1 MSLDLRWTVIGIFEE
16 QGQAQQVIDELRQ
29 AGFSDDQIGFVV
41 RNPEPAVSKADVEAE
56 ENTGAFKGGIV
67 GGILGAADALL
78 TPVLG
83 PSVANTI
90 PTATMPVAEQ
100 AIDRMQQAGTD
111 DGRDKVE
118 PVDVVGAAGVKRE
131 AGEGVA
137 SPSETATA
145 GNAENTEDTQ
155 ILRGVYPRAKR
166 RAQDDNRGQP
176 DDNRGR
182 VETPI
187 DENAENAGSVSEAK
201 DDYREKRLVEEET
214 TGAVT
219 GGIVGGVLGAAV
231 ALLIPVIGPAF
242 AGGILVTV
250 FSAVLGAVTGGLLG
264 ALVTLGVPE
273 EQALHY
279 EEEFRAGRTIVTVK
293 TEDQQ
298 QKVLDI
304 MYQNGARYANAHDRL

>member
-1 MSLDLRWTVIGIFEE
+1 MSLSQRWTVIGIFED
-16 QGQAQQVIDELRQ
+16 QGQAQQVIDELQQ
-29 AGFSDDQIGFVV
+29 AGFSEDQIGFVF
-41 RNPEPAVSKADVEAE
+41 REGEPAVSKADIEAE

-100 AIDRMQQAGTD
+100 AIDRFQQAGTG
-111 DGRDKVE
+111 DGQSKVE
-118 PVDVVGAAGVKRE
+118 PVVAVDPAGVELEPPEGAATPVE
-131 AGEGVA
+131 TAAGENG
-137 SPSETATA
+137 ED
-145 GNAENTEDTQ
+145 TEDAVATDKKSL
-155 ILRGVYPRAKR
+155 I
-166 RAQDDNRGQP
+166 
-176 DDNRGR
+176 
-182 VETPI
+182 
-187 DENAENAGSVSEAK
+187 
-201 DDYREKRLVEEET
+201 EEEA

-250 FSAVLGAVTGGLLG
+250 FSAALGAVTGGMLG

-273 EQALHY
+273 AQARHY
-279 EEEFRAGRTIVTVK
+279 EEEFKAGRTIVTVK

-298 QKVLDI
+298 QEVLDI
-304 MYQNGARYANAHDRL
+304 MYHHGARYANAHDRL

>member
-1 MSLDLRWTVIGIFEE
+1 VQLFVGLLRVLKKLMDKNNALPIIYPHQKHFVLKRRTCMSLSQRWTVIGIFED
-16 QGQAQQVIDELRQ
+16 QGQAQQVIDELQQ
-29 AGFSDDQIGFVV
+29 AGFSEDQIGFVF
-41 RNPEPAVSKADVEAE
+41 REGEPAVSKADIEAE

-100 AIDRMQQAGTD
+100 AIDRFQHAGTD
-111 DGRDKVE
+111 DGQSKVE
-118 PVDVVGAAGVKRE
+118 PVVAVDPAGPLDTAGVERE
-131 AGEGVA
+131 PREEAATTV
-137 SPSETATA
+137 ETAT
-145 GNAENTEDTQ
+145 GENVENTEDAVATD
-155 ILRGVYPRAKR
+155 K
-166 RAQDDNRGQP
+166 
-176 DDNRGR
+176 
-182 VETPI
+182 
-187 DENAENAGSVSEAK
+187 
-201 DDYREKRLVEEET
+201 KRLIEEEA

-250 FSAVLGAVTGGLLG
+250 FSAALGAVTGGMLG

-273 EQALHY
+273 EQARHY

-293 TEDQQ
+293 TDDQQ
-298 QKVLDI
+298 QEALDI
-304 MYQNGARYANAHDRL
+304 MYHHGTRYANAHDRL

>member
-1 MSLDLRWTVIGIFEE
+1 MSLNLRWTVIGIFEE

-29 AGFSDDQIGFVV
+29 AGFNDDQVGFVF
-41 RNPEPAVSKADVEAE
+41 RESEPAVSKADVEAE

-100 AIDRMQQAGTD
+100 AIDRLQHSGTE
-111 DGRDKVE
+111 DGRGQVE
-118 PVDVVGAAGVKRE
+118 RE
-131 AGEGVA
+131 AV
-137 SPSETATA
+137 ETAPD
-145 GNAENTEDTQ
+145 GNAEILRCAQDDKRGLPVDSRGQVKTPSDEDTQ
-155 ILRGVYPRAKR
+155 ILRF
-166 RAQDDNRGQP
+166 AQDGIRGQ
-176 DDNRGR
+176 DDIREQDNNRVQQDG
-182 VETPI
+182 
-187 DENAENAGSVSEAK
+187 N
-201 DDYREKRLVEEET
+201 REKRLIEEEA

-219 GGIVGGVLGAAV
+219 GGILGGVLGAAV

-298 QKVLDI
+298 QEVLDL
-304 MYQNGARYANAHDRL
+304 MYHNGARYANAHDRL

>member
-1 MSLDLRWTVIGIFEE
+1 MSLSQRWTVIGIFED
-16 QGQAQQVIDELRQ
+16 QGQAQQVIDELQQ
-29 AGFSDDQIGFVV
+29 AGFSDDQIGFVF
-41 RNPEPAVSKADVEAE
+41 REGEPVVSKADIEAE

-100 AIDRMQQAGTD
+100 TIDRFQH
-111 DGRDKVE
+111 
-118 PVDVVGAAGVKRE
+118 AGVVDGQSRVERE
-131 AGEGVA
+131 APTDVD
-137 SPSETATA
+137 
-145 GNAENTEDTQ
+145 TEDTQ
-155 ILRGVYPRAKR
+155 TLRSPQG
-166 RAQDDNRGQP
+166 DNRGKKL
-176 DDNRGR
+176 
-182 VETPI
+182 I
-187 DENAENAGSVSEAK
+187 
-201 DDYREKRLVEEET
+201 EEEA

-250 FSAVLGAVTGGLLG
+250 FSAALGAVTGGMLG

-273 EQALHY
+273 ELARHY
-279 EEEFRAGRTIVTVK
+279 EEEFKAGRTIVTVK

-298 QKVLDI
+298 QEVLDI
-304 MYQNGARYANAHDRL
+304 MYHYGARYANAHNRL

>member
-1 MSLDLRWTVIGIFEE
+1 MSLSQRWTVIGIFED

-29 AGFSDDQIGFVV
+29 AGFNDDQIGFAF
-41 RNPEPAVSKADVEAE
+41 REGEPAVSKADVEAE

-100 AIDRMQQAGTD
+100 AIDRFQQAGID
-111 DGRDKVE
+111 DGQSRVE
-118 PVDVVGAAGVKRE
+118 RE
-131 AGEGVA
+131 AAPGVDAEDTQTLRSPQGDNSEHGDHGEQ
-137 SPSETATA
+137 SDHWEQEETATGVGA
-145 GNAENTEDTQ
+145 EDTQ
-155 ILRGVYPRAKR
+155 ILRSP
-166 RAQDDNRGQP
+166 QDDNRGKKL
-176 DDNRGR
+176 
-182 VETPI
+182 I
-187 DENAENAGSVSEAK
+187 
-201 DDYREKRLVEEET
+201 EEEA

-242 AGGILVTV
+242 AGGILVMV
-250 FSAVLGAVTGGLLG
+250 FSAALGAVTGGMLG

-279 EEEFRAGRTIVTVK
+279 EEEFKAGRTIVTVK

-298 QKVLDI
+298 QEVLDV
-304 MYQNGARYANAHDRL
+304 MYHHEARYANAHDRL

>member
-1 MSLDLRWTVIGIFEE
+1 MSLSQRWTVIGIFED
-16 QGQAQQVIDELRQ
+16 QGQAQQVIDELQQ
-29 AGFSDDQIGFVV
+29 AGFSEDQIGFVF
-41 RNPEPAVSKADVEAE
+41 REGEPAVSKADIEAE

-100 AIDRMQQAGTD
+100 AIDRFQQAGTD
-111 DGRDKVE
+111 DGQSRVE
-118 PVDVVGAAGVKRE
+118 RE
-131 AGEGVA
+131 AAPGVDA
-137 SPSETATA
+137 EDTQTLRSPQGDNSKQDETAPGVDAEDTQTFRSPQGDNSKHGDHREQSDHWEQEETAT
-145 GNAENTEDTQ
+145 GVNAEDTQ
-155 ILRGVYPRAKR
+155 ILRSP
-166 RAQDDNRGQP
+166 QDDNRG
-176 DDNRGR
+176 
-182 VETPI
+182 
-187 DENAENAGSVSEAK
+187 
-201 DDYREKRLVEEET
+201 KRLIEEEA

-250 FSAVLGAVTGGLLG
+250 FSAALGAVTGGMLG

-273 EQALHY
+273 EQARHY
-279 EEEFRAGRTIVTVK
+279 EEEFKAGRTIVTVK

-298 QKVLDI
+298 QEVLDI
-304 MYQNGARYANAHDRL
+304 MYHHGARYANAHDRL

>member
-1 MSLDLRWTVIGIFEE
+1 MSLSQRWTVIGIFED
-16 QGQAQQVIDELRQ
+16 QGQAQQVIDELQQ
-29 AGFSDDQIGFVV
+29 AGFSEDQIGFVF
-41 RNPEPAVSKADVEAE
+41 REGEPAVSKADIEAE

-100 AIDRMQQAGTD
+100 AIDRFQQAGTD
-111 DGRDKVE
+111 DGQSRVE
-118 PVDVVGAAGVKRE
+118 RE
-131 AGEGVA
+131 AAPGVDA
-137 SPSETATA
+137 EDTQTLRSPQGDNSKHGDHREQSDHWEQEETAT
-145 GNAENTEDTQ
+145 GVNAEDTQ
-155 ILRGVYPRAKR
+155 ILRSP
-166 RAQDDNRGQP
+166 QDDNRG
-176 DDNRGR
+176 
-182 VETPI
+182 
-187 DENAENAGSVSEAK
+187 
-201 DDYREKRLVEEET
+201 KRLIEEEA

-250 FSAVLGAVTGGLLG
+250 FSAALGAVTGGMLG

-273 EQALHY
+273 EQARHY
-279 EEEFRAGRTIVTVK
+279 EEEFKAGRTIVTVK

-298 QKVLDI
+298 QEVLDI
-304 MYQNGARYANAHDRL
+304 MYHHGARYANAHDRL

>member
-1 MSLDLRWTVIGIFEE
+1 MSLSQRWTVIGIFED

-29 AGFSDDQIGFVV
+29 AGFSDDQIGFVF
-41 RNPEPAVSKADVEAE
+41 REGEPAVSKADVEAE

-100 AIDRMQQAGTD
+100 AIDRFQQAGTD
-111 DGRDKVE
+111 DGQSQAVREDTAGVE
-118 PVDVVGAAGVKRE
+118 SEPREGAA
-131 AGEGVA
+131 
-137 SPSETATA
+137 SPVETAT
-145 GNAENTEDTQ
+145 GENGEDTEDAVATD
-155 ILRGVYPRAKR
+155 K
-166 RAQDDNRGQP
+166 
-176 DDNRGR
+176 
-182 VETPI
+182 
-187 DENAENAGSVSEAK
+187 
-201 DDYREKRLVEEET
+201 KRLIEEEA

-250 FSAVLGAVTGGLLG
+250 FSAALGAVTGGMLG
-264 ALVTLGVPE
+264 ALVTLGIPE

-279 EEEFRAGRTIVTVK
+279 EEEFKAGRTIVTVK
-293 TEDQQ
+293 SEDQQ
-298 QKVLDI
+298 QEVLDL
-304 MYQNGARYANAHDRL
+304 MYHHGARYANAHDRL